1 MFVIVVGCGK
11 IGYQLSRALLAADHE
26 VVVLERDS
34 RRAAHAEEELGSVVI
49 SSDGTEPTVLT
60 EAGITRCQLLI
71 ATTGQDATNLVACQ
85 VAKRAFHV
93 PQTISVVTDPDHV
106 ELFKRLGVDV
116 TISTTELI
124 LSHIEEE
131 MPGGPLVHLL
141 SMQGAANGI
150 VSVRVPIGSPAIG
163 RTVAEVALP
172 SGTSLAAV
180 VAKNG
185 EIKALGTGLVLEQ
198 DDEVVAITPPDKE
211 TLLWRAL
218 TGGA

>member
-1 MFVIVVGCGK
+1 VI
-11 IGYQLSRALLAADHE
+11 
-26 VVVLERDS
+26 LERDS
-34 RRAAHAEEELGSVVI
+34 QRAARAAEELGSVVI

-60 EAGITRCQLLI
+60 EAGASRSQLLI

-85 VAKRAFHV
+85 VAKRTFHV
-93 PQTISVVTDPDHV
+93 PQTIAVVTDPDHV

-150 VSVRVPIGSPAIG
+150 VSVRVPAGSPAVG
-163 RTVAEVALP
+163 RPIAEVALP
-172 SGTSLAAV
+172 AGTALAAV

-198 DDEVVAITPPDKE
+198 DDDVVAITPPDKE
-211 TLLWRAL
+211 ALLWRAL
-218 TGGA
+218 TGGT

>member
-1 MFVIVVGCGK
+1 
-11 IGYQLSRALLAADHE
+11 
-26 VVVLERDS
+26 
-34 RRAAHAEEELGSVVI
+34 
-49 SSDGTEPTVLT
+49 
-60 EAGITRCQLLI
+60 LLI

-85 VAKRAFHV
+85 VAKRTFHV
-93 PQTISVVTDPDHV
+93 PQTIAVVTDPDHV
-106 ELFKRLGVDV
+106 ALFKRLGVDV

-150 VSVRVPIGSPAIG
+150 VSVRVPAGSPAIG
-163 RTVAEVALP
+163 RAIAQVALP
-172 SGTSLAAV
+172 AGTALAAV

-185 EIKALGTGLVLEQ
+185 EIKALGGGLVLEQ
-198 DDEVVAITPPDKE
+198 DDEIVAITPPDKE

>member
-34 RRAAHAEEELGSVVI
+34 RRAARAAEELGSVVI
-49 SSDGTEPTVLT
+49 SSDGTEPSVLAN
-60 EAGITRCQLLI
+60 AGVTRCQLLI

-85 VAKRAFHV
+85 VAKRTFHV
-93 PQTISVVTDPDHV
+93 PQTIAVVTDPDHV
-106 ELFKRLGVDV
+106 ALFKRLGVNV

-150 VSVRVPIGSPAIG
+150 VTVRVPAGSPSI
-163 RTVAEVALP
+163 
-172 SGTSLAAV
+172 AARRHSP
-180 VAKNG
+180 G
-185 EIKALGTGLVLEQ
+185 CRGSQERRDQIPWRQLG
-198 DDEVVAITPPDKE
+198 P
-211 TLLWRAL
+211 
-218 TGGA
+218 